1 MEEEYR
7 QIKIKAVL
15 RMYSNRDPTLQ
26 LVRECEER
34 TDEKDHQALVK
45 EARAY
50 AEEMGI

>member
-15 RMYSNRDPTLQ
+15 RMYSNTWQ